1 MKRSIGYVLAVLVL
15 ILLALYP
22 PVNGAEAA
30 DEPRFTGVSFEVLTL
45 YENYFDYI
53 QLLFVLSG
61 GFFILAYIIENNQ
74 TISKEE
80 FDNNL
85 SLVIN
90 KNKRLF
96 NNILELI
103 ISNNIFKANDIKIIS
118 IILNRS
124 FN

>member
-1 MKRSIGYVLAVLVL
+1 MYLMLKISMLSL
-15 ILLALYP
+15 INSVYSNNINYNDNDKISLFYP
-22 PVNGAEAA
+22 CKISNYNY
-30 DEPRFTGVSFEVLTL
+30 L

-96 NNILELI
+96 NYGKREGFYDGFEIEAFLEAI
-103 ISNNIFKANDIKIIS
+103 PT
-118 IILNRS
+118 
-124 FN
+124 

>member
-1 MKRSIGYVLAVLVL
+1 MLSL
-15 ILLALYP
+15 INSVYSNNINYNDNDKISLFYP
-22 PVNGAEAA
+22 CKISNYNYNY
-30 DEPRFTGVSFEVLTL
+30 L

-85 SLVIN
+85 SLVN
-90 KNKRLF
+90 
-96 NNILELI
+96 
-103 ISNNIFKANDIKIIS
+103 
-118 IILNRS
+118 
-124 FN
+124 